1 MFGLERAELRDGD
14 LKIREH
20 LQQERL
26 KLLIRTV
33 DLVDQQDRRLGLG
46 ADRAQQRPLEE
57 ERVAEDEALLLLR
70 VTRGALLDLDP
81 QHLLWIVPLVEGRVD
96 VEAFV
101 ALQADQFSV
110 EGCGQ
115 NFGDLGLPDP
125 GLSLDED
132 WLLQLHGQE
141 RRGSDGAVRHIV
153 LPLHH
158 LLNTADTLDHSLLLT
173 RGRPLV
179 VQCHAAS
186 NSQSIT
192 TGRIGPA
199 RSAHFSAR
207 QALKRRL
214 RAGYSGRIS
223 AVNSAG
229 TRLVVRTS
237 VRRQA
242 LKRRLRA
249 GYSGRISAVSSA
261 GTRRPADS
269 GSPPASISSRALA
282 PAMES
287 SRLEP

>member
-57 ERVAEDEALLLLR
+57 ERVTEDEALLLLR

-179 VQCHAAS
+179 VAVPGNFELAKYNNWPDRAGSQCALQCTAGAEAPTTSRLLGQDLGGQQRRHAAP
-186 NSQSIT
+186 
-192 TGRIGPA
+192 GRQWLPA
-199 RSAHFSAR
+199 SAAS
-207 QALKRRL
+207 KW
-214 RAGYSGRIS
+214 RASS
-223 AVNSAG
+223 S
-229 TRLVVRTS
+229 S
-237 VRRQA
+237 SS
-242 LKRRLRA
+242 RA
-249 GYSGRISAVSSA
+249 TPLHA
-261 GTRRPADS
+261 
-269 GSPPASISSRALA
+269 GSPPASRT
-282 PAMES
+282 
-287 SRLEP
+287 

>member
-57 ERVAEDEALLLLR
+57 ERVTEDEALLLLR

-179 VQCHAAS
+179 VAVPGNFELAKYNNWPDRAGSQCALQCTAGAEAPTTSRLLGQDLGGQQRRHA
-186 NSQSIT
+186 
-192 TGRIGPA
+192 A
-199 RSAHFSAR
+199 RSAHFSA
-207 QALKRRL
+207 
-214 RAGYSGRIS
+214 
-223 AVNSAG
+223 
-229 TRLVVRTS
+229 
-237 VRRQA
+237 
-242 LKRRLRA
+242 
-249 GYSGRISAVSSA
+249 
-261 GTRRPADS
+261 
-269 GSPPASISSRALA
+269 PPGAEA
-282 PAMES
+282 PTT
-287 SRLEP
+287 SRLLGQDLGGQQRRHAAPGRQWLPAGLDLEQSVGAGHGEQST